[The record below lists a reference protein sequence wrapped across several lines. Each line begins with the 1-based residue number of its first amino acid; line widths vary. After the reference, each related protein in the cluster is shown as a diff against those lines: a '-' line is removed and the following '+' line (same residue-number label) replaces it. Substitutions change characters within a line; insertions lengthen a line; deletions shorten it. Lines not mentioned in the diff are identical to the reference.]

1 VFAER
6 IKILRQQKDLSQQEL
21 AKIVG
26 KTQQAVGLWEKEGGN
41 EPDHE
46 TLNKLADY
54 FNVST
59 DYLLGRTDDPAA
71 FDDVRQ
77 HINDD
82 EALEYL
88 DHLHKRPEMK
98 TLFSVSRKAT
108 KEDIETAITLIEALK
123 RKSQGEDH
131 EG

>member
-59 DYLLGRTDDPAA
+59 DYLLGRTEISTTDIYT
-71 FDDVRQ
+71 
-77 HINDD
+77 HIQD
-82 EALEYL
+82 EHL
-88 DHLHKRPEMK
+88 DQASLLLQNIYKVSV
-98 TLFSVSRKAT
+98 TFSP
-108 KEDIETAITLIEALK
+108 
-123 RKSQGEDH
+123 QGVKM
-131 EG
+131 GSISKQKPL